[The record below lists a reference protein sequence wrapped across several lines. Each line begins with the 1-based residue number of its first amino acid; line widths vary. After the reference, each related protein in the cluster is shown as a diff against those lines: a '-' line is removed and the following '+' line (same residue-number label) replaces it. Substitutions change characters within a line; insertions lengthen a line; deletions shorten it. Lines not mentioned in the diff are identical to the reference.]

1 MEKKTGIITDSNSGI
16 TEEEGKK
23 LGVTVVPM
31 PFMIDGVEY
40 YEGRELSRELFYE
53 KLREGADVKTS
64 QPSPG
69 ILLSI
74 WEEMLCTYDELVYI
88 PMSSGLSS
96 SVMTAKMLAEEY
108 ENRVFVVD
116 NHRIACSQKI
126 SVLEALKLRKQGYG
140 GREICERLE
149 EHGFHTSTYIALD
162 TLEYLKKGG
171 RVTQAGAAI
180 ASVMQIK
187 PILQIQGDKLDAYAK
202 ARGKKSVHE
211 KLLRAVE
218 NDLKERFSG
227 KETWIHGAYSCGE
240 EEANR
245 WKQEIEA
252 RFPEHKIIMEPLA
265 LSIGCHIGEGAIAIV
280 CTEKLPEAK
289 EIWKQYE
296 W

>member
-16 TEEEGKK
+16 TEEEGK
-23 LGVTVVPM
+23 
-31 PFMIDGVEY
+31 
-40 YEGRELSRELFYE
+40 

-74 WEEMLCTYDELVYI
+74 WEEMLCICDELVYI

-108 ENRVFVVD
+108 KNRVFVVD

-126 SVLEALKLRKQGYG
+126 SVLEALELRKQG
-140 GREICERLE
+140 
-149 EHGFHTSTYIALD
+149 D
-162 TLEYLKKGG
+162 GG

-265 LSIGCHIGEGAIAIV
+265 LNIGCHIGEGAIAIV
-280 CTEKLPEAK
+280 CTEKLSEAK

-296 W
+296 R